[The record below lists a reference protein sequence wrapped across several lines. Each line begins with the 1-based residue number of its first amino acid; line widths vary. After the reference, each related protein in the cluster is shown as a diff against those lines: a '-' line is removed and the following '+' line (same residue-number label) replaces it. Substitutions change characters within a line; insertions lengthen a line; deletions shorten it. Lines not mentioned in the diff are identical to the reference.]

1 MLRKRRRQILEEEED
16 ISEGDYN
23 DALKKD
29 KFMPDM
35 AEFEED
41 DTGSLLFFLRGELLS
56 PIYIYICLFTDSDF
70 IYIYIYL
77 CPSGD
82 AS

>member
-1 MLRKRRRQILEEEED
+1 MKTVQITVLRKRRRQILEEEED
-16 ISEGDYN
+16 ISEEDYK

-41 DTGSLLFFLRGELLS
+41 DTGSLLTGFLWDINHL
-56 PIYIYICLFTDSDF
+56 YT
-70 IYIYIYL
+70 
-77 CPSGD
+77 
-82 AS
+82 

>member
-16 ISEGDYN
+16 ISEEDYN

-35 AEFEED
+35 ATYTSFFF
-41 DTGSLLFFLRGELLS
+41 GKKYSALYIVYKCNIHMSLE
-56 PIYIYICLFTDSDF
+56 
-70 IYIYIYL
+70 
-77 CPSGD
+77 
-82 AS
+82 

>member
-1 MLRKRRRQILEEEED
+1 MLRKRRRQILEEEGD
-16 ISEGDYN
+16 ISEEDYN

-41 DTGSLLFFLRGELLS
+41 DTGSLLILVFSLVRS
-56 PIYIYICLFTDSDF
+56 TQPCI
-70 IYIYIYL
+70 
-77 CPSGD
+77 
-82 AS
+82 

>member
-56 PIYIYICLFTDSDF
+56 PIYIYVYLLIQIL
-70 IYIYIYL
+70 YIYIYL